1 MQGYVGTTPAL
12 TTQRRQLDVE
22 DYLSILRRNLGWIM
36 GPLLLSVV
44 VAVVTAFFWPNTYIS
59 TAAIRV
65 VPPQVPE
72 RFVPTNVNVQ
82 MAERLGA
89 MRDTILSRNAL
100 TNIIQT
106 HDLYR
111 KERSR
116 VPMEDIIEDMRKDIE
131 ITMPRA
137 VTATARGLTAFQ
149 ISFRYENRYT
159 AQKVTRDLMTRFID
173 ENIRERS
180 GQSQMT
186 TQFLREQYEQA
197 KAELDAITARLT
209 QFRINHVGRLPDQM
223 NTNLQQVAAL
233 ETRILSL
240 NSAASRASQDK
251 MLMESDLRSLREK
264 LNAYTSMAAA
274 NGGNTGG
281 GRAAR
286 EQVDEQ
292 LLALDREIKQLERGI
307 ERLLEQYRPGYPT
320 VQAHQA
326 RLATVKKER
335 EEYLNKKLT
344 IQSPSSPAT
353 EGSDPPVRATFRSP
367 EVLELQ
373 TQIERAQA
381 AIRAKEIEAERYI
394 REIADADRR
403 LKEVHSRIETGP
415 IGAGQLDQLMRDYQ
429 LAKTRYETL
438 NANVSQ
444 SEMSTEIEQRKQG
457 ETLEVLDLP
466 SLPET
471 PSDPDRYMI
480 IGMGA
485 AIGLMIGAAMVVIR
499 ELKDQSLK
507 TLKDVRAY
515 TQFNVLGSVPLLEND
530 LVVRR
535 RRRIAWLAWSTACL
549 LSVFVM
555 SGSIYY
561 YMSTQM

>member
-1 MQGYVGTTPAL
+1 
-12 TTQRRQLDVE
+12 
-22 DYLSILRRNLGWIM
+22 
-36 GPLLLSVV
+36 
-44 VAVVTAFFWPNTYIS
+44 
-59 TAAIRV
+59 
-65 VPPQVPE
+65 
-72 RFVPTNVNVQ
+72 
-82 MAERLGA
+82 
-89 MRDTILSRNAL
+89 
-100 TNIIQT
+100 
-106 HDLYR
+106 
-111 KERSR
+111 
-116 VPMEDIIEDMRKDIE
+116 
-131 ITMPRA
+131 
-137 VTATARGLTAFQ
+137 
-149 ISFRYENRYT
+149 
-159 AQKVTRDLMTRFID
+159 
-173 ENIRERS
+173 
-180 GQSQMT
+180 
-186 TQFLREQYEQA
+186 
-197 KAELDAITARLT
+197 
-209 QFRINHVGRLPDQM
+209 M

-274 NGGNTGG
+274 NAGNTGARAG
-281 GRAAR
+281 GTR

-292 LLALDREIKQLERGI
+292 LMTLDREIKGLERGI
-307 ERLLEQYRPGYPT
+307 ERLLEQYRPGYPA
-320 VQAHQA
+320 VQAAQT
-326 RLATVKKER
+326 RLAAVKKER
-335 EEYLNKKLT
+335 EEYLNRKLT

-353 EGSDPPVRATFRSP
+353 EGTEPPVRAAFRSP
-367 EVLELQ
+367 EMLELQ

-394 REIADADRR
+394 REIADADKR
-403 LKEVHSRIETGP
+403 LKEVHGRIETGP

-485 AIGLMIGAAMVVIR
+485 AIGLMIGTAMVVIR